1 MPNRKVR
8 YIVGILLLALI
19 GYGIGFAVG
28 KLIDK
33 PKSDA
38 QIQAE
43 SQPIPSF

>member
-1 MPNRKVR
+1 MPNRKLR
-8 YIVGILLLALI
+8 YVIGILLLALI
-19 GYGIGFAVG
+19 GYGIGFVVG

-33 PKSDA
+33 PSDA